1 MCTVCSIFTANR
13 EAQTTG
19 ELQTPVHYAAKNDAS
34 SALKMLIKMKCEYR
48 MVFDY
53 KGRTPLHVAAELG
66 KISIGPQHDFVVCQ

>member
-1 MCTVCSIFTANR
+1 MGYVLLFTAANR
-13 EAQTTG
+13 EAQTNG

-48 MVFDY
+48 VILDY

-66 KISIGPQHDFVVCQ
+66 M